1 MGDHLPLNHSPWQYA
16 ADGSRAV
23 REQVDVWGRG
33 PVWEEEEA
41 AAGPRSG
48 KGLPPA
54 DVEEETLV
62 QGNGGGGLCRC
73 GTKVDHSTQEG
84 ATCGDDLGSE
94 AQRADEGQQ
103 LVLCALD
110 VVQSLLE

>member
-54 DVEEETLV
+54 DVEAETLV

-103 LVLCALD
+103 LVLCVLD